1 MGLRDRPVLITLV
14 MVALAAIAGLASA
27 CTSSE
32 PGNPTATTGGS
43 SASTGPQPS
52 ASAPTLPMPPTSGA
66 GGTTIA
72 HPIDLS
78 GVKPCSLF
86 TSGVSSAAQTG
97 GDGDTPR
104 ETEVTSL
111 PNATGCFQVNGKAN
125 VGLTI
130 AVAPTT
136 DVNSYSRSAAGPGQ
150 QFDVKGYPVV
160 VFPASGGLPG
170 CLGGIGMADHQMI
183 YLRYGL
189 ANLNGSP
196 QVPTTEL
203 CSRLRPVAEQVV
215 AKLTS

>member
-1 MGLRDRPVLITLV
+1 MGLRDRPVLV
-14 MVALAAIAGLASA
+14 VVALAAIAGLVSA

-43 SASTGPQPS
+43 SAATTPPTS
-52 ASAPTLPMPPTSGA
+52 ASAPTLTMPPTSGS

-78 GVKPCSLF
+78 GIKPCSLF
-86 TSGVSSAAQTG
+86 TSGVSAAAQTG

-104 ETEVTSL
+104 ETDVTSL
-111 PNATGCFQVNGKAN
+111 PDATGCFQANGKAN

-130 AVAPTT
+130 AIALST
-136 DVNSYSRSAAGPGQ
+136 DVNGYSKTQAGAAQ
-150 QFDVKGYPVV
+150 QFEVEGYPVV

-170 CLGGIGMADHQMI
+170 CLGGIGTADHQMV

-189 ANLNGSP
+189 ANPTASP
-196 QVPTTEL
+196 QVPRDEL

-215 AKLTS
+215 AKLTG

>member
-1 MGLRDRPVLITLV
+1 MGLRDRPVLI
-14 MVALAAIAGLASA
+14 MVALAALAGLVSA

-32 PGNPTATTGGS
+32 QGTPTPDTSSSAPTAPPT
-43 SASTGPQPS
+43 S
-52 ASAPTLPMPPTSGA
+52 ASAPTLTSPPTTGS

-72 HPIDLS
+72 NPIDLS

-86 TSGVSSAAQTG
+86 TSAVSAAAQTS
-97 GDGDTPR
+97 GDGGTPQKV
-104 ETEVTSL
+104 EVTSL
-111 PNATGCFQVNGKAN
+111 PDATGCFQVNGKAN

-130 AVAPTT
+130 AIALST
-136 DVNSYSRSAAGPGQ
+136 DVNGYSKSQAGAAQ

-170 CLGGIGMADHQMI
+170 CLGGIGMADHQMV

-189 ANLNGSP
+189 ANPTASP
-196 QVPTTEL
+196 QVPRDEL

-215 AKLTS
+215 AKLTG